1 MLSLEGNVDVR
12 CTLEQ
17 AWELFCRFGDVAALI
32 PTVTEVEIDGD
43 RVYARVATKLGI
55 LSVSSRVNLEVV
67 EREPLKFIRAEG
79 VSYLG
84 ETIRD
89 QISPKKAIRGI
100 EKDSVGTMSMRLDL
114 SPKDGEDGLI
124 AVSYQADV
132 EAQGRLRKIYKT
144 ILKTKAPKMME
155 DFAKNLRECLERDEV
170 EAAAEV
176 EPVATGAATEA
187 APAAEPIP
195 EVETQLQPGVWRR
208 IADFFRRLFR
218 RAPKEAT

>member
-17 AWELFCRFGDVAALI
+17 AWDLFCRFGEVAALI
-32 PTVTEVEIDGD
+32 PTVTEVDIDGD

-89 QISPKKAIRGI
+89 QISPKKAIQGI
-100 EKDSVGTMSMRLDL
+100 EKDSVGTMNMRLDL
-114 SPKDGEDGLI
+114 EPKDGLI
-124 AVSYQADV
+124 AVSYHADV
-132 EAQGRLRKIYKT
+132 EAQGRLKKIYKT

-155 DFAKNLRECLERDEV
+155 DFANNLRDRLEREDEEPAV
-170 EAAAEV
+170 EV
-176 EPVATGAATEA
+176 EPATPEDNVEA
-187 APAAEPIP
+187 APAAEPGP
-195 EVETQLQPGVWRR
+195 AAEPQPKPGMWRR

-218 RAPKEAT
+218 RRTEEAT